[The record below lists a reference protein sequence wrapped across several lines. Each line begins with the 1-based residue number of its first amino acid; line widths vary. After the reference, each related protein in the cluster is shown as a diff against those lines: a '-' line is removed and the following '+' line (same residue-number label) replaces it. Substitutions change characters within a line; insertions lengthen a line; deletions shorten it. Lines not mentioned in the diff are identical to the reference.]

1 MARSATPGRKLVPQR
16 ARRQEQALARA
27 RDHLIRRRQMLE
39 LVVDDW
45 HHALGDR
52 LVLQVDAVDLR
63 VDLVTLLSRR
73 SKPQSLHSLCSMRRR
88 PSQSVVLG
96 RILLPQLVP
105 PIGVP
110 SLRAGW
116 DSDMADTARFHQ
128 MKMNIVWWSS
138 NSTQA
143 RASTTGGGSAGAEPT
158 AAPCVSAGGPSL
170 RSRRDPAG

>member
-63 VDLVTLLSRR
+63 VDLVSLLSRAIQA
-73 SKPQSLHSLCSMRRR
+73 PVIALIVLHAS
-88 PSQSVVLG
+88 PAEPVGGVG
-96 RILLPQLVP
+96 KHLV
-105 PIGVP
+105 
-110 SLRAGW
+110 A
-116 DSDMADTARFHQ
+116 A
-128 MKMNIVWWSS
+128 
-138 NSTQA
+138 
-143 RASTTGGGSAGAEPT
+143 AGA
-158 AAPCVSAGGPSL
+158 ADWSAVFEGWL
-170 RSRRDPAG
+170 